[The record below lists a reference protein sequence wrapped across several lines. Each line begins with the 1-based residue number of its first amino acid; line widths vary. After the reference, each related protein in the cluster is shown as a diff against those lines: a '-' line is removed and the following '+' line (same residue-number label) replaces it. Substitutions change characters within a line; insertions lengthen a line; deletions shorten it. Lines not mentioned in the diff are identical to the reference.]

1 MTSVL
6 ITGGTGFVGSAIVDA
21 VTEKHPEWSVSVV
34 DLQIPSQ
41 PKEKIHYEV
50 ADITIAAEMERI
62 FQIVQPVAVIHSAGL
77 VPELASRYNRR
88 AQERV
93 FNVNVTGTRNVLAA
107 AKKTGVKALVWTGSC
122 TAVTD
127 DVRFDYPNIDESWP
141 TSSQSLIYG
150 ESKAS
155 YSLIVGGQTFLTDSR
170 QLPKRWYLLL
180 MTRNSLPV
188 LSDLPSS
195 LGLETIS
202 WCLLFT
208 LVLLRVKHRISLVV
222 DSTCGT

>member
-1 MTSVL
+1 MVISIL
-6 ITGGTGFVGSAIVDA
+6 ITGGTGFVGSAIVDT
-21 VTEKHPEWSVSVV
+21 VTEKHPEWSVSVL
-34 DLQIPSQ
+34 DLQLPSQ
-41 PKEKIHYEV
+41 TKGNIHYEV
-50 ADITIAAEMERI
+50 ADITIAAETKRV
-62 FQIVQPVAVIHSAGL
+62 FQSVRPVAVIHSAGL

-93 FNVNVTGTRNVLAA
+93 FDVNVNGTRNVLAA
-107 AKKTGVKALVWTGSC
+107 AKNTGVKALVWTGSC

-127 DVRFDYPNIDESWP
+127 DARFDYPNIDESWP
-141 TSSQSLIYG
+141 TSSHSLIYG

-155 YSLIVGGQTFLTDSR
+155 YPVIAGGLTSLTVFR
-170 QLPKRWYLLL
+170 QLPKRWYSLL

-202 WCLLFT
+202 
-208 LVLLRVKHRISLVV
+208 
-222 DSTCGT
+222 